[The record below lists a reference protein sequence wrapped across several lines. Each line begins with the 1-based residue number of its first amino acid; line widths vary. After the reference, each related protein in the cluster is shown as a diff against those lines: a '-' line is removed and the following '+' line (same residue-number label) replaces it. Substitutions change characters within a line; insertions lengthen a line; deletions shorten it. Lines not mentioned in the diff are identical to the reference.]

1 MNIAII
7 LAGGNKLVEE
17 NGVPVQFISLFEK
30 PILVYTLEE
39 IQNNPQ
45 IDAILVAMYGST
57 YQQDSYL

>member
-39 IQNNPQ
+39 IQKHPQ
-45 IDAILVAMYGST
+45 IDAI
-57 YQQDSYL
+57 